1 MEQPLGLIFMIEI
14 EPGANI
20 KSEYEKVNK
29 DADIK
34 LKKMFALNK
43 NRTKTLPLM
52 VVLLHNSEKG
62 GSLEEM
68 KSFQ

>member
-1 MEQPLGLIFMIEI
+1 MIEI

-20 KSEYEKVNK
+20 KSEYEKVKK
-29 DADIK
+29 DAEIK
-34 LKKMFALNK
+34 LKKMFTLNTK
-43 NRTKTLPLM
+43 RTNTLSLM
-52 VVLLHNSEKG
+52 VMLMYNSEKG